1 MPMCAATV
9 FREACSIRR
18 STPVVLQDV
27 FKTGLSSVS
36 STTIIYGIID
46 HIDLIIRVS

>member
-18 STPVVLQDV
+18 STLAVLQDV
-27 FKTGLSSVS
+27 PEPTFIEFYYDHVQDHR
-36 STTIIYGIID
+36 STKI
-46 HIDLIIRVS
+46 